1 MNIIISGCGKI
12 GTTLVDAL
20 SSEGHDITVI
30 DKDAKVIQEITN
42 VYDVMGVVGN
52 GTDCEPL
59 EEANVSKARLFIA
72 VTGSDE
78 LNMLSCYIARK
89 MGAKHTIARI
99 RNPEYNDDSLGFLRH
114 HLNLSMAINPEM
126 LAADEV
132 FNVLKLPS
140 ASKIETFSKRNF
152 ELIEMVLKENS
163 AIDGMK
169 LSEIRAKRKE
179 NFLIGVVRRGDDVYI
194 PDGNF
199 VLKSGDRIGLM
210 TSVADVARL
219 LKSFAQTQ
227 KKARN
232 IMILGASKT
241 AYYLTKH
248 LLNTGN
254 NVTVIEKNL
263 DRCEKFSEDLPKAV
277 IIHGDGAQQELLL
290 EEGLTSMDAFV
301 SLTGMDEEN
310 ILISYFASTQN
321 VPKVISKV
329 NRKEL
334 SALSSRLG
342 LDCII
347 SPRNVVQ
354 DLVLKYVRALDNS
367 RGSNIETLYKVM
379 DGKAEA
385 IEFNVRPEL
394 DFLGIPL
401 KELNIK
407 PNILVAG
414 IIRGR
419 KIIIPAGDDYISA
432 NDKVVV
438 LSTDTGLQDLSDILL

>member
-334 SALSSRLG
+334 SVLSSRLG

>member
-99 RNPEYNDDSLGFLRH
+99 RNPEYNYDSLGFLRH

-179 NFLIGVVRRGDDVYI
+179 
-194 PDGNF
+194 
-199 VLKSGDRIGLM
+199 
-210 TSVADVARL
+210 T
-219 LKSFAQTQ
+219 
-227 KKARN
+227 
-232 IMILGASKT
+232 
-241 AYYLTKH
+241 H
-248 LLNTGN
+248 
-254 NVTVIEKNL
+254 
-263 DRCEKFSEDLPKAV
+263 
-277 IIHGDGAQQELLL
+277 
-290 EEGLTSMDAFV
+290 
-301 SLTGMDEEN
+301 
-310 ILISYFASTQN
+310 
-321 VPKVISKV
+321 
-329 NRKEL
+329 
-334 SALSSRLG
+334 
-342 LDCII
+342 
-347 SPRNVVQ
+347 
-354 DLVLKYVRALDNS
+354 
-367 RGSNIETLYKVM
+367 
-379 DGKAEA
+379 
-385 IEFNVRPEL
+385 
-394 DFLGIPL
+394 
-401 KELNIK
+401 
-407 PNILVAG
+407 
-414 IIRGR
+414 
-419 KIIIPAGDDYISA
+419 
-432 NDKVVV
+432 
-438 LSTDTGLQDLSDILL
+438 

>member
-179 NFLIGVVRRGDDVYI
+179 NFLIGVIRRGDDVYI

-334 SALSSRLG
+334 SVLSSRLG